1 MAKVIETKDVQVNKF
16 RVKYGGEFY
25 GPGQEVGNIIYDMPA
40 GIADDLIKGSNGTVV
55 EIPKRED
62 VAAKKGKA
70 AATSSVDPAI
80 GLDAVDPSETVK
92 KGK

>member
-1 MAKVIETKDVQVNKF
+1 MAKTKDVQVNKF

-25 GPGQEVGNIIYDMPA
+25 GPGQKIGNIIYDMPA
-40 GIADDLIKGSNGTVV
+40 DVADNLIKGSNGTVV
-55 EIPKRED
+55 EIPKREE
-62 VAAKKGKA
+62 VAARKGKA
-70 AATSSVDPAI
+70 AAAGSGDPVA